1 MTCPRGERNK
11 YNSFKILAPDPE
23 SDSTPVAKSLSSM
36 ARKGSDS
43 SVEHA
48 FVTINKWIPIKERR
62 RSSTSPSF
70 VVIDNQYHP
79 YGGNKKD
86 PFFVAK
92 NYLLPVL
99 LNIIYHKE

>member
-1 MTCPRGERNK
+1 
-11 YNSFKILAPDPE
+11 
-23 SDSTPVAKSLSSM
+23 M

-79 YGGNKKD
+79 YEGNKKD
-86 PFFVAK
+86 PFYFRS
-92 NYLLPVL
+92 
-99 LNIIYHKE
+99 KELFAACPSKYNLT